1 MDKEGEVHTYNEIQT
16 MKKNKIL
23 LFIATWM
30 DPETI
35 TLSELSQTGKDKYYI
50 DITYMQN
57 LKKIVQM
64 ELFTKQNH
72 RHRKQTFGLPKGKGG
87 ESKN

>member
-35 TLSELSQTGKDKYYI
+35 TLNELSQTGKDKYYI
-50 DITYMQN
+50 DITYM
-57 LKKIVQM
+57 
-64 ELFTKQNH
+64 
-72 RHRKQTFGLPKGKGG
+72 
-87 ESKN
+87 

>member
-57 LKKIVQM
+57 LKK
-64 ELFTKQNH
+64 
-72 RHRKQTFGLPKGKGG
+72 
-87 ESKN
+87 